1 MKILMFGWEFA
12 PVYSGGLGVACAGLV
27 KELVAQGAEVT
38 FVLPRLPKALDES
51 KINLIAASEYGSKVR
66 IKVVKSLLV
75 PYSSASQYKGLY
87 NLYKSRNPGAA
98 LYGDD
103 LFEEVARYAEAA
115 KKIAREVP
123 HDVIHCHDWM
133 TYQAGIAAKQ
143 VSGKPL
149 VMHVHA
155 TEFDR
160 TGGSGNAAV
169 NAIERLGFTKAD
181 KVVAVSQYTKQ
192 KVMDNYHISA
202 KNIVVSH
209 NGSEPKKTVSKL
221 DDKSRI
227 VLFLGRMTVQKGP
240 DWFLKAAEKVL
251 EKEPNVTFVMAGSGD
266 MEPAIIER
274 AAAAGIADKVLFT
287 GFLTGA
293 DLDKAYKMAQVYVM
307 PSISEPFGLTALEAM
322 GNGTPTIISK
332 QSGVSEV
339 VKHCLK
345 VDFWDTNEMAN
356 KILGVLYYKDLQDEL
371 GLKGAAEVKEITWK
385 KPAHQMLDLYGKLMR
400 AR

>member
-1 MKILMFGWEFA
+1 MFGWEFA